1 MLNFEEWDKE
11 YFVYVIPGNTRGEL
25 RIHPKTTYLNLNG
38 KSRPIQA
45 VYENCL
51 SDGTVI
57 SFEKAFELAKSGMKF
72 WASDDLG
79 CYKIYFALQDAL
91 DRSLQEFPQ
100 LYVKFVETKP
110 HLEAPAGADERLKK
124 QYTIC
129 NVLFGYKEDYEKLS
143 DEIKAHLESLRK
155 VAENVLKGEIGKPL
169 Y

>member
-1 MLNFEEWDKE
+1 MRVSRLNEEKLDRVRIAESKVRIAEKRFKE
-11 YFVYVIPGNTRGEL
+11 ALI
-25 RIHPKTTYLNLNG
+25 
-38 KSRPIQA
+38 
-45 VYENCL
+45 
-51 SDGTVI
+51 
-57 SFEKAFELAKSGMKF
+57 ELAKSGMKF

-155 VAENVLKGEIGKPL
+155 VAENVLKGGIGKPL